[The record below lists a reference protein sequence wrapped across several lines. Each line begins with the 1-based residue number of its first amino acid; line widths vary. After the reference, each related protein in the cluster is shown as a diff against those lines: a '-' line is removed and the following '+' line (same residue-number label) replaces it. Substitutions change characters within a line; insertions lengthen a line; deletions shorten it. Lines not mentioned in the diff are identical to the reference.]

1 MCVYIHTHTHIHMDT
16 HGHTL
21 CYCSVTKSSLTLW
34 SLGCSTPGFS
44 VPQHL
49 PESVPGV
56 SIDLVMPSVSSSA
69 APSPPALSLS
79 QHQGLFQW
87 VSSSQQVANVLELHL
102 LNWTG
107 LSTPRNIWV
116 LVFFLP
122 FWILFL
128 RSRKV
133 HLHKIPMH
141 KFSLNE
147 NQSSHSI
154 EIWIHNDFPKT
165 NKQFK
170 YYFIIPFSRVFY
182 FTITL

>member
-1 MCVYIHTHTHIHMDT
+1 MD
-16 HGHTL
+16 
-21 CYCSVTKSSLTLW
+21 
-34 SLGCSTPGFS
+34 CSTQGFP
-44 VPQHL
+44 VHHQFPEPAQTHVHLVGDAIQPPQPL
-49 PESVPGV
+49 
-56 SIDLVMPSVSSSA
+56 SS
-69 APSPPALSLS
+69 PSPPAFSLS